1 MNPYVL
7 AFDGEE
13 MNRQL
18 NERMREAAHE
28 HLIRQLQAQQP
39 SLWARSREALAQ
51 ILISL
56 GQKLKGQHQPDIIVP
71 A

>member
-7 AFDGEE
+7 VFDGEE

-18 NERMREAAHE
+18 NERIREAE
-28 HLIRQLQAQQP
+28 QKHLIRQLQAQQP
-39 SLWARSREALAQ
+39 SLWTRSREVLAQ

-56 GQKLKGQHQPDIIVP
+56 GQKLEGQPQPDIVIP